1 MRILII
7 TAVTLIISISSIK
20 AANFSPPDVN
30 TQIDNVGI
38 HLSSADL
45 NGDGY
50 SDIIT
55 TSAGNAN
62 GRVYIYYGSS
72 SGVNV
77 VSELFLSG
85 MLQAT
90 SAGDINNDGYDD
102 ILTAGPSLT
111 ITNDMSKTS
120 IFVYYG
126 SASGV
131 VNNPVTVE
139 DNVFGQAISSAGDV
153 NSDGFDDVIVG
164 GYYSEHD
171 IPDRGRGSAILYYGS
186 NIGINSN
193 NKTSLTTDD
202 YKNGKVVLS
211 KGDVNG
217 DGYSDILVGSG
228 SGSGDSALFIYHGSA
243 SFVNLPDSIITASM
257 YSGVFENMFTF
268 SLSSADINGDGND
281 DIIAK
286 NHIIHGNSSGISSG
300 SAIDIV
306 NTTVEYDV
314 SLFGRASSGIG
325 DINGDGYD
333 DVIIGAPRYA
343 NEGGTNEG
351 AVLIFAGTS
360 QGLSTKVGEII
371 EGGTH
376 RMQFGSTVSGAGDIN
391 GDGKLDFL
399 ASSRYNDQGN
409 GHPTT
414 YVYHGYKE
422 LIINNAPTIS
432 GAPPSTASVN
442 TPYTFFPQ
450 TSDIEQDVLQ
460 FSIENNPGWLIIN
473 RNSGELSGTPTSG
486 DIGTVQ
492 DVVVSVTDGNF
503 STSLPKFNCYHI
515 SI

>member
-171 IPDRGRGSAILYYGS
+171 IPDRGRGSAILYYG
-186 NIGINSN
+186 
-193 NKTSLTTDD
+193 
-202 YKNGKVVLS
+202 
-211 KGDVNG
+211 
-217 DGYSDILVGSG
+217 
-228 SGSGDSALFIYHGSA
+228 A
-243 SFVNLPDSIITASM
+243 PIIT
-257 YSGVFENMFTF
+257 
-268 SLSSADINGDGND
+268 SSYPSPLMSPIPEEARPNKD
-281 DIIAK
+281 
-286 NHIIHGNSSGISSG
+286 
-300 SAIDIV
+300 
-306 NTTVEYDV
+306 
-314 SLFGRASSGIG
+314 
-325 DINGDGYD
+325 
-333 DVIIGAPRYA
+333 
-343 NEGGTNEG
+343 
-351 AVLIFAGTS
+351 TS
-360 QGLSTKVGEII
+360 Y
-371 EGGTH
+371 
-376 RMQFGSTVSGAGDIN
+376 STVV
-391 GDGKLDFL
+391 F
-399 ASSRYNDQGN
+399 
-409 GHPTT
+409 
-414 YVYHGYKE
+414 
-422 LIINNAPTIS
+422 TIS
-432 GAPPSTASVN
+432 MAEPLEIPEEL
-442 TPYTFFPQ
+442 PC
-450 TSDIEQDVLQ
+450 
-460 FSIENNPGWLIIN
+460 II
-473 RNSGELSGTPTSG
+473 
-486 DIGTVQ
+486 
-492 DVVVSVTDGNF
+492 
-503 STSLPKFNCYHI
+503 
-515 SI
+515 